1 MERTKLCHKCGI
13 EKPISE
19 FGLDAQKRDGYYWWC
34 RDCMKK
40 AKANRMAIRKQGRKV
55 ALARCTTEELLNEL
69 RYRLWQEE
77 EITR

>member
-1 MERTKLCHKCGI
+1 MGKTKLCHKCGI
-13 EKPISE
+13 VKPISE
-19 FGLDAQKRDGYYWWC
+19 FGLDAQKRDGFCWRC
-34 RDCMKK
+34 RDCVKK
-40 AKANRMAIRKQGRKV
+40 ANANRMAISKQGRKV